1 MDSSRQPGAS
11 PRAVALTMVGWL
23 GLAACLTLV
32 FLGMRAVMDV
42 GGACA
47 DGGPYVSAQSCPDGS
62 AAALVLGTVLGMGFG
77 FVASVGGLG
86 VGGIWTATPVLA
98 WAALFG
104 SLGWNFMEYGVFDS
118 PAGIEWGWA
127 IPGVL
132 FWLMA
137 AGPLLVLGTVAE
149 VLRSVSGPSARGSGR
164 GSLPGVVDV
173 RVMPG
178 PGQPSRPAPRPVGP
192 TRSVGTAGATAP
204 QPSPP
209 TAPPSAERETLAGLA
224 ADFGAVVDAA
234 MAGTPADREPSFTE
248 GTQALLDRLERLA
261 DMRDRGL
268 LDPAEFETAKAA
280 IMLELEGRS

>member
-1 MDSSRQPGAS
+1 
-11 PRAVALTMVGWL
+11 MVGWL

-62 AAALVLGTVLGMGFG
+62 AAALVLGTILGMGFG
-77 FVASVGGLG
+77 FVASVGGVG
-86 VGGIWTATPVLA
+86 VGGIWMATPFLA

-104 SLGWNFMEYGVFDS
+104 SLGWNFMEYGVFDAPS
-118 PAGIEWGWA
+118 GIDWGWA

-132 FWLMA
+132 FWIMA

-149 VLRSVSGPSARGSGR
+149 VLRSVGGRSARGSGR
-164 GSLPGVVDV
+164 GSPPHVVDV

-178 PGQPSRPAPRPVGP
+178 PGQPSRPAPRLVRPTRPVG
-192 TRSVGTAGATAP
+192 TTGATAP
-204 QPSPP
+204 LPSPP
-209 TAPPSAERETLAGLA
+209 TAPPSAEREALAGIA
-224 ADFGAVVDAA
+224 ADFGAVVGRSMDE
-234 MAGTPADREPSFTE
+234 TRLADLADGEPSFTE